1 MTPTA
6 SVTKDGHP
14 EWLSA
19 ASLAR
24 LLDCS
29 LRHVWR
35 LRDSGDLPAPVRLG
49 RLVRWRRSAVERFL
63 EEHAE
68 QQGGKR

>member
-1 MTPTA
+1 MAT
-6 SVTKDGHP
+6 VRDDGAA
-14 EWLSA
+14 EWLSPQA
-19 ASLAR
+19 LAR
-24 LLDCS
+24 MLDVS
-29 LRHVWR
+29 LRHIWR

-68 QQGGKR
+68 KAGR